1 MNTPNAAAL
10 SASMPLIYL
19 LSSAFPDLRVES
31 IDLSVVARNEK
42 RVATLEQ
49 VWCSKSEVSPGDR
62 IELTAV
68 LRTPSGE
75 AVTQKIPVEIPESVS
90 DKTLSLVVG
99 SGSTLNLLQMRFSPL
114 TASPRDLFQLV
125 NALNRTRRNN
135 RLYAL
140 LMAPQRSFIMQGD
153 EYPSPPPSLI
163 QTLLADPAV
172 ASSITLSGTS
182 VVGDFETKP
191 IPYTI
196 RGQKILLLRVTEG
209 GR

>member
-1 MNTPNAAAL
+1 
-10 SASMPLIYL
+10 
-19 LSSAFPDLRVES
+19 
-31 IDLSVVARNEK
+31 
-42 RVATLEQ
+42 
-49 VWCSKSEVSPGDR
+49 VSPGDR

-114 TASPRDLFQLV
+114 TVSPRDLFQLV

-163 QTLLADPAV
+163 QTLLADPGV

>member
-1 MNTPNAAAL
+1 
-10 SASMPLIYL
+10 
-19 LSSAFPDLRVES
+19 
-31 IDLSVVARNEK
+31 
-42 RVATLEQ
+42 
-49 VWCSKSEVSPGDR
+49 
-62 IELTAV
+62 V

-99 SGSTLNLLQMRFSPL
+99 SGSALNLLQMRFSPL
-114 TASPRDLFQLV
+114 NLVPRDLFQLV

-140 LMAPQRSFIMQGD
+140 LMAPQRSFVMQGD

-182 VVGDFETKP
+182 IVGDFEAKP

-196 RGQKILLLRVTEG
+196 RGQKILLLRVAEG
-209 GR
+209 GS